1 MVMKPI
7 YEQRKIKA
15 NFRCTY
21 FGKEKL
27 RMEPVEPHHPL
38 GDGRTTELLPI
49 NIFLNDEI
57 RKNVGVSKVG
67 DVKEFTLDVQI
78 LAGYGMGPMD
88 S

>member
-1 MVMKPI
+1 
-7 YEQRKIKA
+7 
-15 NFRCTY
+15 
-21 FGKEKL
+21 
-27 RMEPVEPHHPL
+27 MEPVEPQHPL

-67 DVKEFTLDVQI
+67 DVKEFTLDIQI
-78 LAGYGMGPMD
+78 LAGYEMGPMD

>member
-7 YEQRKIKA
+7 YEQRKISA

-21 FGKEKL
+21 FSKEKV
-27 RMEPVEPHHPL
+27 RMEPVEPQHPL

-49 NIFLNDEI
+49 NILLNDEI

-67 DVKEFTLDVQI
+67 DVKEFTLDIQI
-78 LAGYGMGPMD
+78 LAGYEMGPMD